1 MRVDRNV
8 APIQPKQTRLIRAP
22 LLGTTDSSI
31 FDDEPED
38 PNTSRFVDPYRTDA
52 DQRTAIRQ
60 VLDDLNISDEEGR
73 RIFLLA
79 LEYEIGAFQ
88 QVVLEHLEPIEETGP
103 ADERLSDIAKAAKQL
118 LDLLDAAC
126 EETRAHILQGMVN
139 ADIFNRIADTRYLAS
154 LQCEIDRLACACET
168 GLEADRRQQG
178 PVNEASRRFINMLA
192 NVYSECFE
200 TNPTAEPDEPFAHI
214 LKTIV
219 EQTGLPVR
227 FDVGFVEETL
237 SKTEAAD

>member
-8 APIQPKQTRLIRAP
+8 ATMQPKQTRLIRAP
-22 LLGTTDSSI
+22 LLGTTDSSTS
-31 FDDEPED
+31 DDEPED
-38 PNTSRFVDPYRTDA
+38 ANTSRFVDPYRTDA

-60 VLDDLNISDEEGR
+60 VLDDLNVSDEEGR

-168 GLEADRRQQG
+168 GSKSIS
-178 PVNEASRRFINMLA
+178 VNRALSMKQVEGSSICLPMSIPSVSKPNPR
-192 NVYSECFE
+192 
-200 TNPTAEPDEPFAHI
+200 TNPMSPSPLSCKPSWSRPDCRFASTRV
-214 LKTIV
+214 L
-219 EQTGLPVR
+219 
-227 FDVGFVEETL
+227 
-237 SKTEAAD
+237 